1 MRLDYV
7 LALKVEDFLERRL
20 QTQVFKTNLAKS
32 IHHARVLIRQRHIR
46 YVHLIFHCRD
56 SEHCIA
62 SASKSSTSHRSSSVL
77 TPRSTSTSLLHRH
90 TEVDA
95 PAASSA
101 NALPLQPSG
110 KRVARRRRKSKFS
123 ARLSRFLCHFHI
135 YVVPMLWTHAKQP
148 FDALDVTSRNATNLL
163 PQN

>member
-46 YVHLIFHCRD
+46 YVPWVYLHHCD
-56 SEHCIA
+56 SEHCIVL
-62 SASKSSTSHRSSSVL
+62 ASKLSTSHRSSSVS

-90 TEVDA
+90 MEADA
-95 PAASSA
+95 LVVSSA
-101 NALPLQPSG
+101 SVLLLPQSG
-110 KRVARRRRKSKFS
+110 RRVATRRKKSKFS
-123 ARLSRFLCHFHI
+123 AHICLCHFHT
-135 YVVPMLWTHAKQP
+135 YVVPMLWTHAKAP
-148 FDALDVTSRNATNLL
+148 FDALE
-163 PQN
+163 P